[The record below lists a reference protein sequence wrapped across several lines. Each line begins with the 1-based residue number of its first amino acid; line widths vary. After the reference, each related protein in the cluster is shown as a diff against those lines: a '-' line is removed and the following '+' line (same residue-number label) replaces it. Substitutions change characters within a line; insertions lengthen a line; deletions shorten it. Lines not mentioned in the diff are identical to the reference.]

1 MLKKRRWQL
10 VISCLFTAI
19 VTALIIFGT
28 EIFLI
33 KGATGST
40 FDTLRFLRAMHLLK
54 TQYNGEINYHQLW
67 DGAINGMVESVGDP
81 YTVYLNQEDF
91 KKITEVT
98 EGSFGG
104 IGIVFGKRGDDY
116 VVISAL
122 PDNPGAAAGIK
133 SGDIIVAIDKESTR
147 DLNME
152 KIAHKIRGNVDTSVE
167 LEIKDK
173 SGSVRT
179 VSLVRKEIKIS
190 SVGGQLDTDSKI
202 GYIRIVSFNERT
214 GKDFAEKYYE
224 LEKQGMKALVLDLR
238 GNPGGILGSCIEV
251 AQMLVPKGP
260 IVSIEYSN
268 GSKQVEYSSLAKLKY
283 PLAVLIDNGSASA
296 SEIVAGAI
304 KDSSAGKL
312 FGVKTFGKGSVQSIF
327 SLYGD
332 TAVKVTVAKYY
343 TPAGISINGIGI
355 TPDVEVELKDTDI
368 VDKQF
373 LCAKEYLVKE
383 LEKMD
388 Q

>member
-10 VISCLFTAI
+10 IISCSFTAML
-19 VTALIIFGT
+19 TALIIFGT

-40 FDTLRFLRAMHLLK
+40 FDTLRFLRAMNLLK
-54 TQYNGEINYHQLW
+54 TQYNGEINPHKLW

-91 KKITEVT
+91 RKITEVT

-122 PDNPGAAAGIK
+122 PDNPGAVAGIK
-133 SGDIIVAIDKESTR
+133 SGDIILAVDKEPTR
-147 DLNME
+147 ELNME

-190 SVGGQLDTDSKI
+190 SVGGQLDPDSKI

-224 LEKQGMKALVLDLR
+224 LEKQGMKALILDLR

-268 GSKQVEYSSLAKLKY
+268 GSKQVEYSSLEKVKY

-296 SEIVAGAI
+296 SEIVSGAI

-327 SLYGD
+327 SLYSG

-343 TPAGISINGIGI
+343 TPAGISINGVGI
-355 TPDVEVELKDTDI
+355 TPDVEVELKDTDT

-373 LCAKEYLVKE
+373 LRAKEYLVEE
-383 LEKMD
+383 LEKTD
-388 Q
+388 K